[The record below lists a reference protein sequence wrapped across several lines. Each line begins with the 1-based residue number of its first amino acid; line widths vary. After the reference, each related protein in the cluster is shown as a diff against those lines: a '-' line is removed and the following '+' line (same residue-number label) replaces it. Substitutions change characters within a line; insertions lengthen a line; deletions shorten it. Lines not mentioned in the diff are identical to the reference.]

1 MSPLTINSLPS
12 NSTLFFKRIASFVL
26 LVLIAFTL
34 LACAPTRPPIDT
46 ANWLVAPERTGP
58 PRKMQSPLWLKMGA
72 FSVGTPFDTKS
83 LVYRVSDQRYEKD
96 FYNAYIAT
104 PSSMFSNASRQWL
117 DQSGIF
123 RITVAQGTSF
133 FPFYTLQ
140 ATIDEL
146 YGDYRGKPEAV
157 VSVQFFLTVTNPN
170 LPTPLIT
177 AKRYTQRVA
186 LTNNLPQTLV
196 LGQQRALADILQQL
210 EADLFAASANLPKP
224 IVRR

>member
-1 MSPLTINSLPS
+1 MSLLTINSLPS
-12 NSTLFFKRIASFVL
+12 NTTLFFKRIAGFVL
-26 LVLIAFTL
+26 LAVIAFTL

-72 FSVGTPFDTKS
+72 FSVATPFDTKS

-224 IVRR
+224 IIRR

>member
-1 MSPLTINSLPS
+1 MSLLTINLLHSK
-12 NSTLFFKRIASFVL
+12 TIGIVQRIAGFAL
-26 LVLIAFTL
+26 LAVIAFTL
-34 LACAPTRPPIDT
+34 LGCAPTRPSIES
-46 ANWLVAPERTGP
+46 ANWLVAPERTGA
-58 PRKMQSPLWLKMGA
+58 PRKMQSPLWLKMGS
-72 FSVGTPFDTKS
+72 FSVSTPFDTKS
-83 LVYRVSDQRYEKD
+83 LVYRLGDQRYEKD
-96 FYNAYIAT
+96 FYNAYITT
-104 PSSMFSNASRQWL
+104 PSNMFANATRQWL

-123 RITVAQGTSF
+123 RLTVAQGTSF

-170 LPTPLIT
+170 IPTPLIT

-186 LTNNLPQTLV
+186 LANNQPQTLV
-196 LGQQRALADILQQL
+196 LGQQQALAAILQQL

-224 IVRR
+224 ITRQ

>member
-1 MSPLTINSLPS
+1 MSLLTLDPS
-12 NSTLFFKRIASFVL
+12 TGQAHPILRRIADVL
-26 LVLIAFTL
+26 LLTLLGLSL
-34 LACAPTRPPIDT
+34 LACAPTRPSIEA
-46 ANWLVAPERTGP
+46 ANWLVAPERTGA
-58 PRKMQSPLWLKMGA
+58 PRMMQSPLWLKMGS
-72 FSVGTPFDTKS
+72 FSVTTPFDTKS
-83 LVYRVSDQRYEKD
+83 LVYRLGDQQYEKD

-104 PSSMFSNASRQWL
+104 PSSMFSNATRQWL

-123 RITVAQGTSF
+123 RLTVAQGTSF

-146 YGDYRGKPEAV
+146 YGDYRLKPEAV

-170 LPTPLIT
+170 IPTPLIT

-186 LTNNLPQTLV
+186 LANNQPQTLV
-196 LGQQRALADILQQL
+196 LGQQRALTEILQQL

-224 IVRR
+224 IIRR

>member
-46 ANWLVAPERTGP
+46 ANWLVAPERTGL

-72 FSVGTPFDTKS
+72 FSVATPFDTKS

-146 YGDYRGKPEAV
+146 YGDYRVKPEAV

>member
-72 FSVGTPFDTKS
+72 FSVATPFDTKS

-146 YGDYRGKPEAV
+146 YGDYRVKPEAV

>member
-1 MSPLTINSLPS
+1 MSLLTLDPS
-12 NSTLFFKRIASFVL
+12 TSQTHPFLQRIAGVVL
-26 LVLIAFTL
+26 LL
-34 LACAPTRPPIDT
+34 LFGFSLSACAPTRPSIES
-46 ANWLVAPERTGP
+46 ANWLVAPERTGS
-58 PRKMQSPLWLKMGA
+58 PRKMQSPLWLKMGS
-72 FSVGTPFDTKS
+72 FSVSTPFDTKS
-83 LVYRVSDQRYEKD
+83 LVYRLGDQRYDKD

-104 PSSMFSNASRQWL
+104 PSSMFSNATRQWL

-123 RITVAQGTSF
+123 RLTVAQGTSF

-146 YGDYRGKPEAV
+146 YGDYRAKPEAV

-170 LPTPLIT
+170 IPTPLIT

-186 LTNNLPQTLV
+186 LANNLPQTLV
-196 LGQQRALADILQQL
+196 LGQQQALAEILQQL

-224 IVRR
+224 ITRK

>member
-1 MSPLTINSLPS
+1 MSLLTINSLPS
-12 NSTLFFKRIASFVL
+12 NVALLFKRIAGFVL
-26 LVLIAFTL
+26 LVLTAFTL

-46 ANWLVAPERTGP
+46 ANWLVAPERTGF

-72 FSVGTPFDTKS
+72 FSVATPFDAKS

-210 EADLFAASANLPKP
+210 EADLFAVSANLPKP
-224 IVRR
+224 IIRR

>member
-1 MSPLTINSLPS
+1 MSLLTINSLPS

-72 FSVGTPFDTKS
+72 FSVATPFDTKS

-146 YGDYRGKPEAV
+146 YGDYRVKPEAV

-170 LPTPLIT
+170 LPTALIT
-177 AKRYTQRVA
+177 AQRYTQRVA

-210 EADLFAASANLPKP
+210 EADLFAVSANLPKP
-224 IVRR
+224 IIRR

>member
-12 NSTLFFKRIASFVL
+12 NATLFFKRIAGFVL
-26 LVLIAFTL
+26 LVLIALTL

-46 ANWLVAPERTGP
+46 ANWLVAPERTGS

-72 FSVGTPFDTKS
+72 FSVATPFDTKS

-210 EADLFAASANLPKP
+210 EADLFAVSANLPKP
-224 IVRR
+224 IIRR

>member
-1 MSPLTINSLPS
+1 MSLLTINSLPS
-12 NSTLFFKRIASFVL
+12 NTTLFFKRIAGFVL

-72 FSVGTPFDTKS
+72 FSVATPFDTKS

-170 LPTPLIT
+170 LPIPLIT

-224 IVRR
+224 IIRR

>member
-1 MSPLTINSLPS
+1 
-12 NSTLFFKRIASFVL
+12 
-26 LVLIAFTL
+26 
-34 LACAPTRPPIDT
+34 
-46 ANWLVAPERTGP
+46 
-58 PRKMQSPLWLKMGA
+58 MQSPLWLKMGA
-72 FSVGTPFDTKS
+72 FSVATPFDTKS

-210 EADLFAASANLPKP
+210 EADLFAVSANLPKP
-224 IVRR
+224 IIRR

>member
-1 MSPLTINSLPS
+1 MSLLALDAS
-12 NSTLFFKRIASFVL
+12 NSQKQPFLRRIAGVVL
-26 LVLIAFTL
+26 LTL
-34 LACAPTRPPIDT
+34 LGFSLSACAPSRPALET
-46 ANWLVAPERTGP
+46 ANWLVAPERTGS

-72 FSVGTPFDTKS
+72 FSVATPFDGRS
-83 LVYRVSDQRYEKD
+83 LVYRVGEQRYEKD
-96 FYNAYIAT
+96 FYNAYIAS
-104 PSSMFSNASRQWL
+104 PSNMFSNTTRQWL

-170 LPTPLIT
+170 IPTPLIT

-196 LGQQRALADILQQL
+196 LGQQQALADILQQL

-224 IVRR
+224 ITRQ

>member
-1 MSPLTINSLPS
+1 MSLLTINSLPR
-12 NSTLFFKRIASFVL
+12 TAGFVL
-26 LVLIAFTL
+26 LVLTAFTL

-46 ANWLVAPERTGP
+46 ANWLVAPERTGS

-72 FSVGTPFDTKS
+72 FSVATPFDTKS

-170 LPTPLIT
+170 LPI
-177 AKRYTQRVA
+177 
-186 LTNNLPQTLV
+186 PQTLV

-210 EADLFAASANLPKP
+210 EADLFAVSANLPKP
-224 IVRR
+224 IIRR

>member
-1 MSPLTINSLPS
+1 MSLLTINSLPI
-12 NSTLFFKRIASFVL
+12 NATLFFKRIAGFVL
-26 LVLIAFTL
+26 LVLTAFTL

-72 FSVGTPFDTKS
+72 FSVATPFDTKS

-196 LGQQRALADILQQL
+196 LGQQRALADILQQV

>member
-1 MSPLTINSLPS
+1 MSPLTIYLLHSSATVFL
-12 NSTLFFKRIASFVL
+12 KRIASFTL
-26 LVLIAFTL
+26 LAVAAFSL
-34 LACAPTRPPIDT
+34 LACAPTRPSIDT
-46 ANWLVAPERTGP
+46 ANWLVAPERTGT
-58 PRKMQSPLWLKMGA
+58 PRTMQSPLWLKMGS
-72 FSVGTPFDTKS
+72 FSVTTPFDTKS
-83 LVYRVSDQRYEKD
+83 LVYRLGDQQYEKD

-104 PSSMFSNASRQWL
+104 PSSMFSNATRQWL

-133 FPFYTLQ
+133 FPFFTLQ

-186 LTNNLPQTLV
+186 LANNQPQTLV
-196 LGQQRALADILQQL
+196 LGQQRALAEILQQL

-224 IVRR
+224 IIRR

>member
-1 MSPLTINSLPS
+1 LPS
-12 NSTLFFKRIASFVL
+12 NATLFFKRIVGFVL
-26 LVLIAFTL
+26 LVLIALTL

-46 ANWLVAPERTGP
+46 ANWLVAPERTGF

-72 FSVGTPFDTKS
+72 FSVATPFDTKS

-210 EADLFAASANLPKP
+210 EADLFAVSANLPKP
-224 IVRR
+224 IIRR

>member
-1 MSPLTINSLPS
+1 MSPVTINPFHS
-12 NSTLFFKRIASFVL
+12 NSTPWLKRIASASL
-26 LVLIAFTL
+26 LAVIAFTL

-46 ANWLVAPERTGP
+46 ANWLVAPERTGA
-58 PRKMQSPLWLKMGA
+58 PRTMQSPLWLKMGS
-72 FSVGTPFDTKS
+72 FSVTTPFDTKS
-83 LVYRVSDQRYEKD
+83 LVYRLGDQQYEKD
-96 FYNAYIAT
+96 FYNAYIAS
-104 PSSMFSNASRQWL
+104 PSSMFSNATRQWL

-140 ATIDEL
+140 ATIDEI

-186 LTNNLPQTLV
+186 LANNLPQTLV
-196 LGQQRALADILQQL
+196 LGQQRALAEILQQL

-224 IVRR
+224 ILRR

>member
-1 MSPLTINSLPS
+1 MSLLTMNRLHS
-12 NSTLFFKRIASFVL
+12 NSTSLLKRIASVSL
-26 LVLIAFTL
+26 LTAIAFAL

-46 ANWLVAPERTGP
+46 ANWLVAPERTGT
-58 PRKMQSPLWLKMGA
+58 PRTMQSPLWLKMGS
-72 FSVGTPFDTKS
+72 FSVTTPFDTKS
-83 LVYRVSDQRYEKD
+83 LVYRLGDQQYEKD

-104 PSSMFSNASRQWL
+104 PSNMFSNATRQWL

-140 ATIDEL
+140 ATIDEF

-170 LPTPLIT
+170 IPTPLIT

-186 LTNNLPQTLV
+186 LANNLPQTLV
-196 LGQQRALADILQQL
+196 LGQQRALAEILQQL

-224 IVRR
+224 ILRR

>member
-1 MSPLTINSLPS
+1 MSLLTINQLQS
-12 NSTLFFKRIASFVL
+12 NPTLLLKRIAGFAL
-26 LVLIAFTL
+26 LTVIAFAL

-46 ANWLVAPERTGP
+46 ANWLVAPERTGL

-72 FSVGTPFDTKS
+72 FSVAAPFDTKS
-83 LVYRVSDQRYEKD
+83 LVYRLGDQKYEKD
-96 FYNAYIAT
+96 FYNAYIAS
-104 PSSMFSNASRQWL
+104 PSNMFSNATRQWL

-146 YGDYRGKPEAV
+146 YGDYRNKPEAV

-170 LPTPLIT
+170 IPTPLIT

-186 LTNNLPQTLV
+186 LANNQPQTLV
-196 LGQQRALADILQQL
+196 LGQQQALAAILQQL

-224 IVRR
+224 ITRK

>member
-1 MSPLTINSLPS
+1 MSQFTIHPS
-12 NSTLFFKRIASFVL
+12 HIKTMFMVQRIAGLAL
-26 LVLIAFTL
+26 LALFAFSL
-34 LACAPTRPPIDT
+34 LACAPTRPAIET
-46 ANWLVAPERTGP
+46 ANWLVAPERTGS

-72 FSVGTPFDTKS
+72 FSVATPFDGKS
-83 LVYRVSDQRYEKD
+83 LVYRVGEQRYEKD
-96 FYNAYIAT
+96 FYNAYIAS
-104 PSSMFSNASRQWL
+104 PSNMFSNATRQWL

-170 LPTPLIT
+170 IPTPLIT

-186 LTNNLPQTLV
+186 LANNLPQTLI
-196 LGQQRALADILQQL
+196 LGQQQALAAILQQL

-224 IVRR
+224 ITRQ

>member
-1 MSPLTINSLPS
+1 MSLLTINQLQS
-12 NSTLFFKRIASFVL
+12 NPTLLLKRIAGFALLTVL
-26 LVLIAFTL
+26 AFTL

-46 ANWLVAPERTGP
+46 ANWLVAPERTGL

-72 FSVGTPFDTKS
+72 FSVAAPFDTKS
-83 LVYRVSDQRYEKD
+83 LVYRLGDQKYEKD
-96 FYNAYIAT
+96 FYNAYIAS
-104 PSSMFSNASRQWL
+104 PSNMFSNATRQWL

-123 RITVAQGTSF
+123 RLTVAQGTSF

-146 YGDYRGKPEAV
+146 YGDYRNKPEAV

-170 LPTPLIT
+170 IPTPLIT

-186 LTNNLPQTLV
+186 LANNLPQTLV
-196 LGQQRALADILQQL
+196 LGQQRALAEILQQL

-224 IVRR
+224 IIRR

>member
-1 MSPLTINSLPS
+1 MSLFTINQLQS
-12 NSTLFFKRIASFVL
+12 NPTLLLKRIAGFAL
-26 LVLIAFTL
+26 LTVIAFTL

-46 ANWLVAPERTGP
+46 ANWLVAPERTGL

-72 FSVGTPFDTKS
+72 FSVAAPFDTKS
-83 LVYRVSDQRYEKD
+83 LVYRLGDQKYEKD
-96 FYNAYIAT
+96 FYNAYIAS
-104 PSSMFSNASRQWL
+104 PSNMFSNATRQWL

-146 YGDYRGKPEAV
+146 YGDYRNKPEAV

-170 LPTPLIT
+170 IPTPLIT

-186 LTNNLPQTLV
+186 LANNQPQTLV
-196 LGQQRALADILQQL
+196 LGQQQALAAILQQL

-224 IVRR
+224 ITRK

>member
-1 MSPLTINSLPS
+1 MSLLTINSLHRKIDS
-12 NSTLFFKRIASFVL
+12 IVQRITGLAL
-26 LVLIAFTL
+26 LTVIAFTL
-34 LACAPTRPPIDT
+34 LACAPTRPAIET
-46 ANWLVAPERTGP
+46 ANWLVAPERAES
-58 PRKMQSPLWLKMGA
+58 PRKMQSPLWLKMGT
-72 FSVGTPFDTKS
+72 FSVAAPFDTKS
-83 LVYRVSDQRYEKD
+83 LVYRLGDQRYEKD
-96 FYNAYIAT
+96 FYNAYIST
-104 PSSMFSNASRQWL
+104 PSNMLSNATRQWL

-170 LPTPLIT
+170 ISTPLIT

-186 LTNNLPQTLV
+186 LANNLPQTLV
-196 LGQQRALADILQQL
+196 LGQQQALAAILQQL

-224 IVRR
+224 IIRR

>member
-1 MSPLTINSLPS
+1 MNRLHS
-12 NSTLFFKRIASFVL
+12 NSTSLLKRIASVSL
-26 LVLIAFTL
+26 LTAIAFAL

-46 ANWLVAPERTGP
+46 ANWLVAPERTGT
-58 PRKMQSPLWLKMGA
+58 PRTMQSPLWLKMGS
-72 FSVGTPFDTKS
+72 FSVTTPFDTKS
-83 LVYRVSDQRYEKD
+83 LVYRLGDQQYEKD

-104 PSSMFSNASRQWL
+104 PSNMFSNATRQWL

-140 ATIDEL
+140 ATIDEF

-170 LPTPLIT
+170 IPTPLIT

-186 LTNNLPQTLV
+186 LANNLPQTLV
-196 LGQQRALADILQQL
+196 LGQQRALAEILQQL

-224 IVRR
+224 ILRR

>member
-46 ANWLVAPERTGP
+46 ANWLVAPERTGF

-72 FSVGTPFDTKS
+72 FSVATPFDTKS

-210 EADLFAASANLPKP
+210 EADLFAVSANLPKP
-224 IVRR
+224 IIRR

>member
-1 MSPLTINSLPS
+1 MSLLTINPLH
-12 NSTLFFKRIASFVL
+12 NKTICLVQRIAGITL
-26 LVLIAFTL
+26 LIATTFAL
-34 LACAPTRPPIDT
+34 LACVPTRPAIET

-58 PRKMQSPLWLKMGA
+58 PRKMQSPLWLKMGS
-72 FSVGTPFDTKS
+72 FSVTTPFDTKS
-83 LVYRVSDQRYEKD
+83 LVYRLGDQQYEKD
-96 FYNAYIAT
+96 FYNAYIST
-104 PSSMFSNASRQWL
+104 PSSMFSNATRQWL

-157 VSVQFFLTVTNPN
+157 VSAQFFLTVTNPN
-170 LPTPLIT
+170 IPTPLIT

-186 LTNNLPQTLV
+186 LANNLPQTLV
-196 LGQQRALADILQQL
+196 LGQQRALAEILQQL
-210 EADLFAASANLPKP
+210 EVDLFAASANLPKP
-224 IVRR
+224 IIRQ

>member
-1 MSPLTINSLPS
+1 MNLLTIHPS
-12 NSTLFFKRIASFVL
+12 HSNATLFLKRITGFVFL
-26 LVLIAFTL
+26 AVIAFTL

-46 ANWLVAPERTGP
+46 ANWLLAPERTGA
-58 PRKMQSPLWLKMGA
+58 PRTMQSPLWLKMGS
-72 FSVGTPFDTKS
+72 FSVTTPFDTKS
-83 LVYRVSDQRYEKD
+83 LVYRLGDQQYEKD
-96 FYNAYIAT
+96 FYNAYIAS
-104 PSSMFSNASRQWL
+104 PSSMFSNVTRQWL

-170 LPTPLIT
+170 IPTPLIT

-186 LTNNLPQTLV
+186 LANNLPQTLV
-196 LGQQRALADILQQL
+196 LGQQQALAAILQQL

-224 IVRR
+224 IIRR

>member
-12 NSTLFFKRIASFVL
+12 NATLFFKRIAGFVL
-26 LVLIAFTL
+26 LVLIALTL

-46 ANWLVAPERTGP
+46 ANWLVAPERTGF

-72 FSVGTPFDTKS
+72 FSVATPFDAKS

-210 EADLFAASANLPKP
+210 EADLFAVSANLPKP
-224 IVRR
+224 IIRR

>member
-1 MSPLTINSLPS
+1 MSLLTINSLPS
-12 NSTLFFKRIASFVL
+12 NGALLFKRIAGFVL
-26 LVLIAFTL
+26 LVLIALTL

-72 FSVGTPFDTKS
+72 FSVATPFDTKS

-146 YGDYRGKPEAV
+146 YGDYRVKPEAV

-224 IVRR
+224 IIRR

>member
-1 MSPLTINSLPS
+1 MSLLTINSLPS
-12 NSTLFFKRIASFVL
+12 NATLFFKRIAGFVL
-26 LVLIAFTL
+26 LALIALTL

-46 ANWLVAPERTGP
+46 ANWLVAPERTGF

-72 FSVGTPFDTKS
+72 FSVATPFDTKS

-210 EADLFAASANLPKP
+210 EADLFAVSANLPKP
-224 IVRR
+224 IIRR

>member
-72 FSVGTPFDTKS
+72 FSVATPFDTKS

-224 IVRR
+224 IIRR